1 MFSYYDSRDK
11 TAVVA
16 KRMKY
21 FTNAGELSRKT
32 TRGDLNHLAEYLRFV
47 V

>member
-1 MFSYYDSRDK
+1 MFAYLDSRDK

-21 FTNAGELSRKT
+21 LTRDGES
-32 TRGDLNHLAEYLRFV
+32 YLFHIDSLVGRFYSL
-47 V
+47 